1 MNNMNEQLHYL
12 ADIVRVGNVVSTN
25 NGQKTVRVQFPD
37 LDDVVS
43 HDLRVIF
50 RRTGTD
56 KDSGGLPDI
65 GEQVVCLFL
74 PSGDETGFVIG
85 SIYSQQNTPPSDS
98 NQDRVID
105 WLTAQGVRLYIDRS
119 DNTLVVEG
127 IKKAVITATE
137 SVQVTAPLISLSGN
151 VTIEG
156 SLEVKGTVKGNINVD
171 GNIHATG
178 TILDEG
184 GNSNHH
190 KH

>member
-12 ADIVRVGNVVSTN
+12 ADMVRVGHVVSTN
-25 NGQKTVRVQFPD
+25 NSQKTVRVQFPD

-85 SIYSQQNTPPSDS
+85 SVYSQQNTPPPDS
-98 NQDRVID
+98 SQDRVFD
-105 WLTAQGVRLYIDRS
+105 WLMAQGARFYVDRKTG
-119 DNTLVVEG
+119 DLVINGV
-127 IKKAVITATE
+127 KKVVVTATE
-137 SVQVTAPLISLSGN
+137 VAKVTAPSIVLTGS
-151 VTIEG
+151 VVIEG
-156 SLEVKGTVKGNINVD
+156 SLEIKGKMKGNLNVEGD
-171 GNIHATG
+171 IHATG
-178 TILDEG
+178 SILDEG
-184 GNSNHH
+184 GNSNNH